1 MFAPPLFGL
10 CSHIGLAVFS
20 RLPAGLLRQDSSDRF
35 RAGSGP
41 ISMRFATDLGAEYDR
56 SRAGSGPIS
65 AALGRAS
72 ARILRVRSH
81 PARPLAFCGILHVR
95 SRPAPP
101 ECCA

>member
-1 MFAPPLFGL
+1 MFAPPLFGS

-20 RLPAGLLRQDSSDRF
+20 RPPAGLHRPDSSDRF
-35 RAGSGP
+35 
-41 ISMRFATDLGAEYDR
+41 
-56 SRAGSGPIS
+56 RAGSGPIS

>member
-1 MFAPPLFGL
+1 MFAPPLFGS

-20 RLPAGLLRQDSSDRF
+20 RPPAGLHRPDSSDRF

-65 AALGRAS
+65 AASGCAS
-72 ARILRVRSH
+72 ARLLRHLRVRS
-81 PARPLAFCGILHVR
+81 PSAPSARPLA
-95 SRPAPP
+95 S
-101 ECCA
+101 CAARVLRI